1 MARGLQRASLLLP
14 TLTVLVCL
22 YREGTFEVLVV
33 NSCMKQRNHPA
44 VSLNTPVRNLRQLP
58 PDENCERFA
67 AGEGDPRFRKAALT
81 AEMPLVSLPLT
92 RLEHGLQAKWFFSE
106 CRESVW
112 EMFY

>member
-1 MARGLQRASLLLP
+1 MFQ
-14 TLTVLVCL
+14 
-22 YREGTFEVLVV
+22 VLVV
-33 NSCMKQRNHPA
+33 NLRVKRRNHPA
-44 VSLNTPVRNLRQLP
+44 VSFNTPVRNLRQLP

-67 AGEGDPRFRKAALT
+67 ASEGDPRFGKAALT

-106 CRESVW
+106 CRKSVW